1 MLRNPRVETLHLWH
15 PRVVFAMKEHDACI
29 DGQDVRTTRRYL
41 AQPDVEQE
49 TPNPERS

>member
-1 MLRNPRVETLHLWH
+1 VPIDDIRETMGH
-15 PRVVFAMKEHDACI
+15 R
-29 DGQDVRTTRRYL
+29 DVRTTRRYL